1 MPLKTQLKKLF
12 SGLLLSAVS
21 SVSLISSFTVTAGEE
36 VNVYSYRQP
45 FLVKP
50 LFDKFTEESGVKV
63 NVIFAKKGMAERLAR
78 EGEYSPADLLLTTDI
93 SRLIELHDKGLLQV
107 NDDKVLL
114 DSIPSQFRADDK
126 TWYGLT
132 TRVRNIYS
140 SKRLGQIDINYEDLA
155 DEKYKGR
162 ICTRS
167 GKHAYNIALVS
178 SMIAEHGEADTLTWL
193 KKVKANLARKPQGS
207 DRGQVQAIHQNL
219 CDVSIGNS
227 YYFGKMLKDDKQ
239 KVWADGVNIN
249 FPNQSNRGA
258 HVNISGMAMAKF
270 APNEKNAKALMT
282 FLVSKPAQQLYA
294 ETNMEYPVRVGVAP
308 SNLVASW
315 GSFKSDDLSL
325 EAIAKNRSLA
335 LQLIDQAQFDL

>member
-1 MPLKTQLKKLF
+1 MSTKKQLNKLF
-12 SGLLLSAVS
+12 SVCLIGMLSS
-21 SVSLISSFTVTAGEE
+21 ISVMTSLAASADEE

-45 FLVKP
+45 LLVKP
-50 LFDKFTEESGVKV
+50 LFDKFTEQSGIKV
-63 NVIFAKKGMAERLAR
+63 NVVFAKKGMAERLAR
-78 EGEYSPADLLLTTDI
+78 EGEYSPADILLTTDI
-93 SRLIELHDKGLLQV
+93 SRLVELHDKGLLQV
-107 NDDKVLL
+107 NDDKALL
-114 DSIPSQFRADDK
+114 DSIPSQFRSNDN

-132 TRVRNIYS
+132 SRVRNIYS
-140 SKRLGQIDINYEDLA
+140 SKRLGAVELNYEDLA
-155 DEKYKGR
+155 DEKFKGR

-193 KKVKANLARKPQGS
+193 KKFKGNLARKPQGN

-219 CDVSIGNS
+219 CDISLGNS
-227 YYFGKMLKDDKQ
+227 YYFGKMLKNEKQ

-258 HVNISGMAMAKF
+258 HINISGMAMAKF
-270 APNEKNAKALMT
+270 APNAKNAKALMV

-294 ETNMEYPVRVGVAP
+294 ETNMEYPVRTGVLP

-315 GSFKSDDLSL
+315 GSFKADGLSL

-335 LQLIDQAQFDL
+335 QQLIDQAQFDL